1 MCRTL
6 IGILDIMVNQA
17 RAVPAL
23 SWLAVHWERK
33 HWTADFMVND
43 LFTAVVSYIS
53 EAQFPHL

>member
-1 MCRTL
+1 MC
-6 IGILDIMVNQA
+6 ILDIMVNQA
-17 RAVPAL
+17 GSVRAL

-33 HWTADFMVND
+33 LIWTADFMVND